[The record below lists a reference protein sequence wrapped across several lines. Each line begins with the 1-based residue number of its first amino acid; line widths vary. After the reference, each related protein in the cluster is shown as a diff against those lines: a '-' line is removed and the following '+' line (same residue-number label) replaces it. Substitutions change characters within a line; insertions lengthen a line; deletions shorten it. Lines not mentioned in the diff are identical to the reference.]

1 MADELPYKPR
11 PLPDD
16 VVEARE
22 HFAAKQ
28 AAELQ
33 VVQPELDAAIAVAR
47 DALDRLD
54 GYHAAVADR
63 SDLDLSFE
71 PGSRPLALWE
81 STAAAIGL
89 SRAFV
94 DLVALGYHA
103 QILPTYRAIH
113 ELLGVVSVLDDE
125 NEAEF
130 LTSWLADDKVRQ
142 HKVRAAATRETERLA
157 DPMADAG
164 NDDAPADAGESM
176 KKLYGP
182 LSDISHGRRLAV
194 RTYVSEPLRLAATGP
209 HPDPDQRLAHH
220 ELGLLLI
227 EQVVLVVGAALW
239 TLYGGTFYHDR
250 IAPLQDAVQQAAEHL
265 ARVREESSAANG

>member
-1 MADELPYKPR
+1 MTEEPLYKPR
-11 PLPDD
+11 PLPEDLVD
-16 VVEARE
+16 ARE

-33 VVQPELDAAIAVAR
+33 AVQPEMDAAITVAR

-54 GYHAAVADR
+54 RYHAAVADR
-63 SDLDLSFE
+63 TDLDLSFK

-94 DLVALGYHA
+94 DLIALGYHA

-113 ELLGVVSVLDDE
+113 EVLGVVSVLDDE
-125 NEAEF
+125 NETEF
-130 LTSWLADDKVRQ
+130 LTSWLADEEVRQ
-142 HKVRAAATRETERLA
+142 RKVRAAATRQTERLA
-157 DPMADAG
+157 EQMADAG
-164 NDDAPADAGESM
+164 IEDAPVDAGQTM

-182 LSDISHGRRLAV
+182 LSDVSHGRRSAV
-194 RTYVSEPLRLAATGP
+194 RTYISEPLRLAETGS

-220 ELGLLLI
+220 EQGLLLI

-239 TLYGGTFYHDR
+239 TLHGGTFYRDR
-250 IAPLQDAVQQAAEHL
+250 IEPLQDAVHQAAEHL
-265 ARVREESSAANG
+265 ARVRLELGR